1 MKIVAW
7 RFRPVN
13 ARGMPWVFSYYEPP
27 VPEGSFICEP
37 LCVSNDVEKMRAHN
51 ERMHRA
57 LEYMLRNGELQYDL
71 ESLARHALANEDYP
85 LGPKN
90 SARAK
95 AEEPPMLMSMRE
107 ACRMLGGLGMATLH
121 KHIREGRL
129 PKVAVGGR
137 SFIKREDLVG
147 FIGASP
153 EVPVPKKRKAP
164 AWAPK
169 RA

>member
-1 MKIVAW
+1 MMKIVAW

-95 AEEPPMLMSMRE
+95 PSTNWPAIEPKTKISVLRVTSQNSG
-107 ACRMLGGLGMATLH
+107 CRTTAT
-121 KHIREGRL
+121 
-129 PKVAVGGR
+129 
-137 SFIKREDLVG
+137 
-147 FIGASP
+147 
-153 EVPVPKKRKAP
+153 
-164 AWAPK
+164 
-169 RA
+169 